1 MNYYGICLVIAK
13 IKVNNRVV
21 VLQEKIRVEGI
32 LSSDIEVGISTK
44 IGQRIR
50 FESRKSLYVFSD
62 STLNDECQILI
73 LILRLA
79 SESVCSA

>member
-32 LSSDIEVGISTK
+32 LSSDMEVGISTK
-44 IGQRIR
+44 IGQSIR

-62 STLNDECQILI
+62 
-73 LILRLA
+73 
-79 SESVCSA
+79 